1 MNNFDQEAKKF
12 EKEYLCKNKMSKSMN
27 FDENSSNSTDE
38 IFVKDGKLKC
48 SYCDKTFIKKEYL
61 EKHMKKYCKM
71 LIQFNNIY
79 DFKNM
84 KLAKDIYNNKEAGDI
99 YIIKTDYLNYDYF
112 KIGISSRL
120 DARIKDYRC
129 GNTYEPRLYYYI
141 PCKDIRGI
149 DSELNKGLLKFN
161 VKREIFKGDV
171 EKIKDEIVSIVKKK
185 YPKDDIKAYEP
196 EIKIGEFTEC
206 QHCKK
211 CFFNSSS
218 LHEHFSICEE
228 YRESF
233 NKFYS
238 DKSICKYCKKE
249 FTTRQG
255 KYKHMKL
262 HCKEKND
269 EKDIIIAELKNNVE
283 ELKKTVE
290 QLILNQGKNMVQP
303 KLNNGTINNVG
314 NVKNMKNKT
323 NIQINNYGCENIDY
337 ITDKVFKKLLNT
349 PMSAIQKLIEYK
361 HFHPDHPEN
370 HNVKITNIH
379 DKYAKIY
386 KDKKWLVKHKKDIV
400 EDLVENGYADFEE
413 FKNLNEDQLAE
424 KVKEKFEMMQKKFN
438 NNFEGICKSSELS
451 IINGSN
457 P

>member
-1 MNNFDQEAKKF
+1 MVNHVCVRCGYTTNRKQNLKNHLLRKFICEPINEDIDRYNLLVMNNFDQEAK
-12 EKEYLCKNKMSKSMN
+12 N
-27 FDENSSNSTDE
+27 FN
-38 IFVKDGKLKC
+38 
-48 SYCDKTFIKKEYL
+48 
-61 EKHMKKYCKM
+61 
-71 LIQFNNIY
+71 
-79 DFKNM
+79 
-84 KLAKDIYNNKEAGDI
+84 
-99 YIIKTDYLNYDYF
+99 
-112 KIGISSRL
+112 ISSKN
-120 DARIKDYRC
+120 IQ
-129 GNTYEPRLYYYI
+129 I
-141 PCKDIRGI
+141 HHH
-149 DSELNKGLLKFN
+149 
-161 VKREIFKGDV
+161 
-171 EKIKDEIVSIVKKK
+171 KIED
-185 YPKDDIKAYEP
+185 
-196 EIKIGEFTEC
+196 
-206 QHCKK
+206 
-211 CFFNSSS
+211 N
-218 LHEHFSICEE
+218 
-228 YRESF
+228 
-233 NKFYS
+233 
-238 DKSICKYCKKE
+238 ICKYCNKKLSN
-249 FTTRQG
+249 
-255 KYKHMKL
+255 YKNKWRHEKT
-262 HCKEKND
+262 CKEKKN
-269 EKDIIIAELKNNVE
+269 KDKIIEDLQNNNKMLKEVNKKTQLELA

-314 NVKNMKNKT
+314 KVKKM

-457 P
+457 S

>member
-1 MNNFDQEAKKF
+1 MVNHVCVRCGYTTNRKQNLKNHLLRKFICEPINEDIDRYNLLIMNNFD
-12 EKEYLCKNKMSKSMN
+12 
-27 FDENSSNSTDE
+27 
-38 IFVKDGKLKC
+38 
-48 SYCDKTFIKKEYL
+48 
-61 EKHMKKYCKM
+61 
-71 LIQFNNIY
+71 
-79 DFKNM
+79 
-84 KLAKDIYNNKEAGDI
+84 KEANN
-99 YIIKTDYLNYDYF
+99 YI
-112 KIGISSRL
+112 
-120 DARIKDYRC
+120 C
-129 GNTYEPRLYYYI
+129 NTNVNL
-141 PCKDIRGI
+141 
-149 DSELNKGLLKFN
+149 N
-161 VKREIFKGDV
+161 VKP
-171 EKIKDEIVSIVKKK
+171 IVNLIIKKK
-185 YPKDDIKAYEP
+185 Y
-196 EIKIGEFTEC
+196 
-206 QHCKK
+206 
-211 CFFNSSS
+211 
-218 LHEHFSICEE
+218 ICL
-228 YRESF
+228 
-233 NKFYS
+233 
-238 DKSICKYCKKE
+238 YCKKE

-290 QLILNQGKNMVQP
+290 QLILNQGKNTVQP

>member
-1 MNNFDQEAKKF
+1 MVKYYCQRCGYETSHKSVFKNHLLRKFICEPINEDIDRYNLLVMNNFDQEAQKF
-12 EKEYLCKNKMSKSMN
+12 KSHSKSN
-27 FDENSSNSTDE
+27 P
-38 IFVKDGKLKC
+38 KLMFKC
-48 SYCDKTFIKKEYL
+48 KFCSKIY
-61 EKHMKKYCKM
+61 KYK
-71 LIQFNNIY
+71 
-79 DFKNM
+79 
-84 KLAKDIYNNKEAGDI
+84 
-99 YIIKTDYLNYDYF
+99 
-112 KIGISSRL
+112 
-120 DARIKDYRC
+120 
-129 GNTYEPRLYYYI
+129 
-141 PCKDIRGI
+141 
-149 DSELNKGLLKFN
+149 
-161 VKREIFKGDV
+161 
-171 EKIKDEIVSIVKKK
+171 
-185 YPKDDIKAYEP
+185 
-196 EIKIGEFTEC
+196 
-206 QHCKK
+206 
-211 CFFNSSS
+211 
-218 LHEHFSICEE
+218 
-228 YRESF
+228 
-233 NKFYS
+233 
-238 DKSICKYCKKE
+238 
-249 FTTRQG
+249 QG
-255 KYKHMKL
+255 KYKHEQK
-262 HCKEKND
+262 CKYIFNIETNKEKDKDNIISELQNNNKILED
-269 EKDIIIAELKNNVE
+269 ELA

-314 NVKNMKNKT
+314 KVKNM

>member
-1 MNNFDQEAKKF
+1 MVNHVCVRCGYTTNRKQNLKNHLLRKFICEPINEDIDRYNLLVMNNFDQEAINFKKSS
-12 EKEYLCKNKMSKSMN
+12 KNLQ
-27 FDENSSNSTDE
+27 
-38 IFVKDGKLKC
+38 I
-48 SYCDKTFIKKEYL
+48 
-61 EKHMKKYCKM
+61 HHH
-71 LIQFNNIY
+71 
-79 DFKNM
+79 
-84 KLAKDIYNNKEAGDI
+84 
-99 YIIKTDYLNYDYF
+99 
-112 KIGISSRL
+112 KIE
-120 DARIKDYRC
+120 D
-129 GNTYEPRLYYYI
+129 N
-141 PCKDIRGI
+141 
-149 DSELNKGLLKFN
+149 
-161 VKREIFKGDV
+161 
-171 EKIKDEIVSIVKKK
+171 
-185 YPKDDIKAYEP
+185 
-196 EIKIGEFTEC
+196 
-206 QHCKK
+206 
-211 CFFNSSS
+211 
-218 LHEHFSICEE
+218 
-228 YRESF
+228 
-233 NKFYS
+233 
-238 DKSICKYCKKE
+238 ICKYCNKKLSN
-249 FTTRQG
+249 
-255 KYKHMKL
+255 YKNKWRHEKT
-262 HCKEKND
+262 CKEKIN
-269 EKDIIIAELKNNVE
+269 KDKIIEDLQNNNKLLKEENKKTQLEIA

-290 QLILNQGKNMVQP
+290 QLILNQGKNTVQP

-314 NVKNMKNKT
+314 KVKNM

>member
-1 MNNFDQEAKKF
+1 MVKYYCQRCGYETSHKSVFKNHLLRKFICEPINEDIGRYQLLVMNNFDQEAHKF
-12 EKEYLCKNKMSKSMN
+12 NISSKN
-27 FDENSSNSTDE
+27 
-38 IFVKDGKLKC
+38 
-48 SYCDKTFIKKEYL
+48 
-61 EKHMKKYCKM
+61 
-71 LIQFNNIY
+71 IQFHHH
-79 DFKNM
+79 
-84 KLAKDIYNNKEAGDI
+84 
-99 YIIKTDYLNYDYF
+99 
-112 KIGISSRL
+112 KIE
-120 DARIKDYRC
+120 D
-129 GNTYEPRLYYYI
+129 N
-141 PCKDIRGI
+141 
-149 DSELNKGLLKFN
+149 
-161 VKREIFKGDV
+161 
-171 EKIKDEIVSIVKKK
+171 
-185 YPKDDIKAYEP
+185 
-196 EIKIGEFTEC
+196 
-206 QHCKK
+206 
-211 CFFNSSS
+211 
-218 LHEHFSICEE
+218 
-228 YRESF
+228 
-233 NKFYS
+233 
-238 DKSICKYCKKE
+238 ICKYCNKKLSN
-249 FTTRQG
+249 
-255 KYKHMKL
+255 YKNKWRHEKT
-262 HCKEKND
+262 CKEKIN
-269 EKDIIIAELKNNVE
+269 KDKIIEDLQNNNKMLKEVNKKTQLENKKTQLELA

-438 NNFEGICKSSELS
+438 NNFETICKSSELS